1 MSIAEFSS
9 VIKSEAYKQW
19 IKEVD
24 KNIANSTVDSM
35 RSAEQRAEKTDFY
48 LTSAGLKDMYKNV
61 TGLELSS
68 ARAKTALRKIRELE
82 GSVLAGKV
90 LRVGK
95 SSGIFFESVGF
106 DTITSRVASVFD
118 DLQGVQE
125 AYKVAAEKF
134 LAEKTAEINSTTY
147 KDSKTQLANTL
158 KQDALTGAEKQASK
172 IGFGYFLHKGH
183 VVSIATNSAKKLRDS
198 LVAASEFQEEQKSLL
213 LGVLD
218 SYIKKLEKDDLASA
232 NLPNAINQ
240 ELYAKYIKSPSK
252 YLVEIQLK
260 TTNIASGSASL
271 PIVTELRKI
280 FNTADNA
287 TAAIL
292 SNSPTLGKKLLQ
304 TKGSPSW
311 LDLLA
316 IDMASIISTGK
327 KATKIYEIAPTLV
340 SKTITKLKKPSNT
353 KEVAKLKA
361 QKAKIIAA
369 PKIKVPDKQ
378 ELDRLFPQT
387 NLTSLQN
394 LINSQLQDVIS
405 ANMGGGSERNV
416 LNYRTGRF
424 AASAAVERMSESRA
438 GMITAFYQY
447 QKNPYQTFEPG
458 YKQGSPKTRDPKLL
472 IAKSI
477 REIAATRVG
486 NRLRAVLV

>member
-19 IKEVD
+19 LKQLD
-24 KNIANSTVDSM
+24 KNIATSTVDSM

-48 LTSAGLKDMYKNV
+48 ITSANLKDMYKNV

-68 ARAKTALRKIRELE
+68 ARAKTALRKIREIQ
-82 GSVLAGKV
+82 GSALSGKV

-106 DTITSRVASVFD
+106 DTITARVANVFG

-125 AYKVAAEKF
+125 AYKAAAEKF
-134 LAEKTAEINSTTY
+134 LLEKTAEINSTIY
-147 KDSKTQLANTL
+147 KDTKTESAKNI
-158 KQDALTGAEKQASK
+158 KRDALISAETQASK

-183 VVSIATNSAKKLRDS
+183 VVSIATNTAKKLRDS
-198 LVAASEFQEEQKSLL
+198 LIAASEFQEEQKNLL

-271 PIVTELRKI
+271 PVVTELRKL
-280 FNTADNA
+280 FNTADSE

-292 SNSPTLGKKLLQ
+292 SNSPTLGRKLLT

-311 LDLLA
+311 IDLLA
-316 IDMASIISTGK
+316 LDMASIIGTGK
-327 KATKIYEIAPTLV
+327 RSAKTYEVATTLI
-340 SKTITKLKKPSNT
+340 SKNTTKLRKPSNT

-387 NLTSLQN
+387 NLTGLQN

-405 ANMGGGSERNV
+405 ANMGDGGSRNI

-447 QKNPYQTFEPG
+447 QKNPYQTFELG
-458 YKQGSPKTRDPKLL
+458 YKQGSPKSRDPKLL

-477 REIAATRVG
+477 REIAATKVG